1 MKLKKLIK
9 VFVLILSICLALTFS
24 ACSIDDFIASTD
36 EAKSIE
42 KTYINEDGEL
52 IIEYSDKTSQNLGL
66 VVGKDGVDGKDGTD
80 GKDGE
85 DGKDGQDGKDGSIII
100 SGGSETGSISTSYAV
115 ANAIQSTVL
124 VQSAFVNES
133 DPATPSYSSGAGV
146 IYSCNKSTGDALI
159 ITNYHVVFGP
169 DAGKVSDDISV
180 YIYGSVTTEQAIPA
194 TYVGGTMHYDLAV
207 LKVSSSDIIKNSEVS
222 AVNIKDSSKVHAGDT
237 AFAIGNPRAEGFS
250 VTSGIVSVDSET
262 IEMTLADEQTNGTM
276 RVMRID
282 TPVNSGN
289 SGGGLFDE
297 NGNLIGIV
305 NAKYSDSKIENIGYA
320 IPSSTVVAI
329 TQNLID
335 NCLDKN
341 FDTIKRPLLGIMVQ
355 VQNPYAKYNSETG
368 YVDLFEDSTVVE
380 ITSESSIAYG
390 KLFEGD
396 IIRGIK
402 VSGRDNVQITRQY
415 QLLDALLYAK
425 VGDVVTLTIEREG
438 VILTAYVIITEEC
451 ISNT

>member
-9 VFVLILSICLALTFS
+9 VSVLFLSIFLALTFS

-146 IYSCNKSTGDALI
+146 IYSCNKNAGDALI

-169 DAGKVSDDISV
+169 DAQKVSDDISV

-222 AVNIKDSSKVHAGDT
+222 AVNIKDSSKVHVGDT

-262 IEMTLADEQTNGTM
+262 IEMTLADEQTKGTM

-355 VQNPYAKYNSETG
+355 IQNPYAKYNSETG